1 MEIDL
6 LNKYPKTK
14 RNLDKRNSEKTP
26 EVREI
31 ARRFGKEFL
40 METENM
46 VMEDLIITQN
56 IGRMLFWTLKN
67 IGILKKVIKY

>member
-14 RNLDKRNSEKTP
+14 RNLDKEIWENS